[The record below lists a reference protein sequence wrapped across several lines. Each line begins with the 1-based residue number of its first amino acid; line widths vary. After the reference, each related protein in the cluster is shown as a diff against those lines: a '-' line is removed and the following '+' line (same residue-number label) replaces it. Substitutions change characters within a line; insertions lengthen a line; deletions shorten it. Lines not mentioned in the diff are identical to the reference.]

1 MSTEPY
7 HSFIAEVATLKAESN
22 SNDLRWYMKIVG
34 EEFSVK
40 STIIICFTDKHNLL
54 QIISVQISVPGLIQ
68 ARLTQQHKLDKIL
81 SKWNQNT
88 C

>member
-1 MSTEPY
+1 
-7 HSFIAEVATLKAESN
+7 
-22 SNDLRWYMKIVG
+22 MKIVG

-81 SKWNQNT
+81 SK
-88 C
+88 